1 MKRSILLAAALIF
14 TGAPETPPA
23 TNEISGYEYTVIDGE
38 VTVVGF
44 TGEPVYIDIPGFIEG
59 CPVTEIRD
67 NAFYN
72 CHSLKSI
79 KLPDTVLKI
88 GHHSFYACYE
98 LESVILPDGLEEIG
112 MGCFCGC
119 GELSYVELPDTLK
132 VLPDSCF
139 RACASLTAVTLPQE
153 LETIEKLC
161 FSGCRELR
169 SVETGDSLADIGER
183 AFYMCGGLGY
193 VYIPP
198 SVKNIGTEALGYDCD
213 GNMLIKHTEMII
225 AGAEGSAAERYAEE
239 NGMVFAEGDRSVGAF
254 AEIGI
259 NDDPSGIPAAAWW
272 GLAVFAAT
280 GAAVLWWV
288 FGGSGEGSLNDDE
301 KD

>member
-1 MKRSILLAAALIF
+1 MKRLIMLAAALIL
-14 TGAPETPPA
+14 TGASEMPSV
-23 TNEISGYEYTVIDGE
+23 TNDESGYEYTVIDGE

-44 TGEPVYIDIPGFIEG
+44 TGAPVYIDIPEFIEG
-59 CPVTEIRD
+59 CPVTEVRD

-98 LESVILPDGLEEIG
+98 LESVILPRELEEIG

-139 RACASLTAVTLPQE
+139 RACASLPAVTLPQE
-153 LETIEKLC
+153 LERIEKLC
-161 FSGCRELR
+161 FSGCRKLR

-183 AFYMCGGLGY
+183 AFYMCGSLEY

-198 SVKNIGTEALGYDCD
+198 SVESIGEEALGYDCD
-213 GNMLIKHTEMII
+213 GNMLIKHTEMVI
-225 AGAEGSAAERYAEE
+225 AGAEDSSAERYAEE
-239 NGMVFAEGDRSVGAF
+239 NGMVFAAGEHSVGAF

-259 NDDPSGIPAAAWW
+259 NDGPSGIPAAAWL
-272 GLAVFAAT
+272 GLAVF
-280 GAAVLWWV
+280 GIIGGVLLWWI
-288 FGGSGEGSLNDDE
+288 FGNSADKRLNDDE
-301 KD
+301 ND